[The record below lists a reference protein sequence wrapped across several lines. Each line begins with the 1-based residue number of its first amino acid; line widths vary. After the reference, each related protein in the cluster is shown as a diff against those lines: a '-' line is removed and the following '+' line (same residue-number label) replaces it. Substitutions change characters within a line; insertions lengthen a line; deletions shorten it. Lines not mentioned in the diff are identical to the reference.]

1 MLSKQYLKDYMDAIQ
16 EIDEIQEKIDR
27 LEAEIERVEER
38 ILEIQEGD
46 TVKDLVYGGE
56 GGQQPFHIEGIPT
69 PEYAERKQM
78 LKIKKALLSQ
88 RKATLEILKI
98 DLVQK
103 THDVEMFI
111 ASIEDSYMRRV
122 VNLRFIQ
129 RLSWIQVAEKV
140 GGGNTDETVRQ
151 AFHRFMNK

>member
-1 MLSKQYLKDYMDAIQ
+1 MLSKQYLKDYIDVLK
-16 EIDEIQEKIDR
+16 EIDEIQEKITR
-27 LEAEIERVEER
+27 LEADIAKVEER
-38 ILEIQEGD
+38 ILEIQEGE

-56 GGQQPFHIEGIPT
+56 GGVQPFHIEGIPL
-69 PEYAERKQM
+69 PEYGERKQM

-103 THDVEMFI
+103 TRDVETFI
-111 ASIEDSYMRRV
+111 SSIPDSQMRRII
-122 VNLRFIQ
+122 NLRFIQ
-129 RLSWIQVAEKV
+129 RLSWNAVAMRM

>member
-1 MLSKQYLKDYMDAIQ
+1 MLSKQYLKDYIDALK
-16 EIDEIQEKIDR
+16 EIDEIQEKINR
-27 LEAEIERVEER
+27 LESEIAKVEER
-38 ILEIQEGD
+38 ILQIQEGE
-46 TVKDLVYGGE
+46 TVKDLVYGGD
-56 GGQQPFHIEGIPT
+56 GGQQPFHIEGVPT
-69 PEYAERKQM
+69 PEYEERKQM

-111 ASIEDSYMRRV
+111 ASIDDSQMRRI

-129 RLSWIQVAEKV
+129 RLSWTAVAMKV